1 MLMMKN
7 SYHDLPYLDLIEY
20 IIKCGVWKEN
30 RTGIRIKSVFGQQM
44 IFDLSDGTIPLLT
57 TKQMHTKSII
67 HELLWYLMGTGN
79 IKYLQDNGVR
89 IWNEWA
95 DENGDLGPV
104 YGQQWRKWKTQ
115 PINHP
120 EAPKVLDMPWFTA
133 AGLTRTY
140 TYPDEIDQIAVLID
154 TLKNNPNDRRMIVS
168 AWNVGEID
176 QMALPPCHY
185 MFQCYVANNKL
196 SMILN
201 QRSCDV
207 GLGIPFNIVQYSLLL
222 RMLAEVTNL
231 EPGEL
236 IWNGGDV
243 HIYEN
248 HIHLLAEQVHR
259 EVYPSPTFKFARR
272 VTDIDDFKFEDFLIE
287 GYQSHPSIKMTVA
300 V

>member
-7 SYHDLPYLDLIEY
+7 SFHDLQYLDLIEY

-30 RTGIRIKSVFGQQM
+30 RTGVRTKSVFGQQM

-95 DENGDLGPV
+95 NEHGDLNRV
-104 YGQQWRKWKTQ
+104 YGVQWRHWMGPNNIET
-115 PINHP
+115 
-120 EAPKVLDMPWFTA
+120 
-133 AGLTRTY
+133 
-140 TYPDEIDQIAVLID
+140 DQIAVLVD
-154 TLKNNPNDRRMIVS
+154 TLKNNPNDRRMMVS
-168 AWNVGEID
+168 AWNVGELD
-176 QMALPPCHY
+176 QMALPPCHFH
-185 MFQCYVANNKL
+185 FQCYVANNKL
-196 SMILN
+196 SMMLN

-222 RMLAEVTNL
+222 RMLAEVTDL

-259 EVYPSPTFKFARR
+259 EVYPSPTFKFARK
-272 VTDIDDFKFEDFLIE
+272 VTDIDDFKFEDFIIE
-287 GYQSHPSIKMTVA
+287 GYEAHPSIKMNVA

>member
-1 MLMMKN
+1 MMSN
-7 SYHDLPYLDLIEY
+7 IHQRHDLQYLDLIEY
-20 IIKCGVWKEN
+20 VIKCGVWKEN
-30 RTGIRIKSVFGQQM
+30 RTGVRTKSVFGQQM
-44 IFDLSDGTIPLLT
+44 RFDLSDGTIPLLT
-57 TKQMHTKSII
+57 TKKMHTKSII

-79 IKYLQDNGVR
+79 IKYLHDNGVR

-95 DENGDLGPV
+95 DDNGELRRV
-104 YGQQWRKWKTQ
+104 YGVQWRHWMGPNNIET
-115 PINHP
+115 
-120 EAPKVLDMPWFTA
+120 
-133 AGLTRTY
+133 
-140 TYPDEIDQIAVLID
+140 DQIAVLVD
-154 TLKNNPNDRRMIVS
+154 TLKNNPNDRRMMVS
-168 AWNVGEID
+168 AWNVGELD

-185 MFQCYVANNKL
+185 LFQCYVANNKL

-259 EVYPSPTFKFARR
+259 EAYHSPTFKFTRK

-287 GYQSHPSIKMTVA
+287 GYQSHPSIKMDVA